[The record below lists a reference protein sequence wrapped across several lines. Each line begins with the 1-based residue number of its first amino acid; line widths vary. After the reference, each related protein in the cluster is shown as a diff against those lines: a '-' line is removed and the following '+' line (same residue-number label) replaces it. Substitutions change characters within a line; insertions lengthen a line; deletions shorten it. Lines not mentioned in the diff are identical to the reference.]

1 MPYNENLADRLR
13 EYLAEIPNIEV
24 EEKKMFR
31 GLAFLVNDKMCVN
44 VSGDNLMCRFDPDM
58 EEEMKE
64 KPGFESVKM
73 AGRYMKGYG
82 YINEDGYRSP
92 DDFKFWVDLALDFNP
107 RAKSSKK
114 TKTKKSR

>member
-1 MPYNENLADRLR
+1 MPYNERLADRLR
-13 EYLAEIPNIEV
+13 EYLSKIPNIEV

-44 VSGDNLMCRFDPDM
+44 VSGDNLMCRFDPELDDL
-58 EEEMKE
+58 MKE
-64 KPGFESVKM
+64 KLGYQSVKM
-73 AGRYMKGYG
+73 AGRYMKGYA
-82 YINEDGYRSP
+82 YINEDGYRSI

-114 TKTKKSR
+114 TKSKK